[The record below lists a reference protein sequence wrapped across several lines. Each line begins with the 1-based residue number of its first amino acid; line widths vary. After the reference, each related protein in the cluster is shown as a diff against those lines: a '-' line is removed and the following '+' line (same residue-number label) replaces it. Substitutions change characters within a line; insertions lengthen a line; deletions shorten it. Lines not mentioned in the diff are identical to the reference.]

1 MVCYKHR
8 NLLRAHWALLAGFV
22 PLVVAIVYYLRVL
35 DSQLNPPNLL
45 VFSSGSKSSLYLQWH
60 SAYVTLPVL
69 GSRYIV
75 FN

>member
-8 NLLRAHWALLAGFV
+8 NLLRAYWALLAGFV

-45 VFSSGSKSSLYLQWH
+45 VS
-60 SAYVTLPVL
+60 LPVL
-69 GSRYIV
+69 NLPFTCNGILRMSLCLS
-75 FN
+75 